1 MFFLYISD
9 IQKCVPNATV
19 KLFADDT
26 NLFVHGKTLLEAF
39 DRANNS
45 ITLLH
50 DWFCANRLSLS
61 VEKSCYSVFGRDAL
75 AASAYTISL
84 GNINL
89 NAVNCAKYLG
99 IVIDFDLS
107 WKSHVGHLFK
117 NYLNLLVFFINYF

>member
-1 MFFLYISD
+1 MND

-26 NLFVHGKTLLEAF
+26 NLFLHGQTLLEAF

-45 ITLLH
+45 ITLLY

-61 VEKSCYSVFGRDAL
+61 VEKLCYSVFGGDVL
-75 AASAYTISL
+75 AADAYTISL

-89 NAVNCAKYLG
+89 NAVNCA
-99 IVIDFDLS
+99 
-107 WKSHVGHLFK
+107 
-117 NYLNLLVFFINYF
+117 